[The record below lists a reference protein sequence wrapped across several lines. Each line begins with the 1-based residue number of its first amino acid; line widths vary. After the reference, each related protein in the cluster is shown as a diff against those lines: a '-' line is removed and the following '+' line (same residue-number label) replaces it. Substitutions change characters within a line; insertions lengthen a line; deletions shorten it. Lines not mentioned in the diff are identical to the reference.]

1 MLKRGAALLSAK
13 FKVTVA
19 VSAAA
24 ISFDKPF
31 DYLVPLHL
39 EDQAEAG
46 KRAIVPFGSGNR
58 KRVGIILSKD
68 SVPDSDV
75 SKLKYIISVE
85 DETPV
90 LNAEMLELADW
101 LRETTFCTYY
111 DAVKTMIPSGMNIN
125 IKEHYKPLDSA
136 DVSLLSAEEAE
147 TFDELSKAFDPDS
160 EAEKIK
166 KQGKGLLLESLIAKK
181 FVEYTVDGKQN
192 VGDSTVKMAELT
204 KEYLNSPEDF
214 KLTVKQ
220 KALVK
225 IIFENDEISVKEAC
239 YLSGVGNSV
248 EKKLV
253 EKGIVREYDY
263 EVFRTVEMSVENKRS
278 FCDIVLTDEQQVVFD
293 KVNSKCREN
302 KAHCF
307 LLHGVTGSGKTSV
320 FEKLIGEC
328 IESGKQAILLIP
340 EISLTPQTVR
350 RFRELF
356 GETVAV
362 IHSSLSLGQ
371 RLDEYKRIKR
381 GLAKIAVGTRSAV
394 FAPFD
399 NIGLIIVDEEGERSY
414 KSDSSPRYHAI
425 EVAKKRCRT
434 HNAVLL
440 LASATPSI
448 ESYYYAQKGV
458 YELLEMKKRY
468 SGFSLPQVGVVD
480 MSEERN
486 EGNSSEFSNILIDEI
501 NENLKNNEQT
511 ILLLNRRGYHT
522 IISCCD
528 CHQPVYCPN
537 CSIPMTYHKVND
549 LLMCHYCGHSQP
561 MSESCPQCGSTRM
574 KQMGFG
580 TQKLEEQLEKLFPT
594 ARILR
599 MDADTTMSRYSYEK
613 NFKDFGKGK
622 YDIMIGTQ
630 MIGKGLDFPNVTLVG
645 ILSIDKALYAG
656 DFRSYERT
664 FSLVAQVVGRAG
676 RGQKKGRAYLQTFMP
691 DHYVL
696 NLAARQDYHGF
707 YNEEISIRKALLFP
721 PVCDICVIGINSE
734 DEAKAASLSAGL
746 LNIVKKL
753 VEEGLK
759 LPLRVLGPVRCS
771 YGKING
777 KYRYRLILKCK
788 NTSDFREFVREIL
801 ARSVKL
807 QEFKDCNIYADING
821 DIGI

>member
-1 MLKRGAALLSAK
+1 MAMCM
-13 FKVTVA
+13 KVSVA
-19 VSAAA
+19 VSAATIA
-24 ISFDKPF
+24 FDRPF
-31 DYLVPLHL
+31 DYLVPIHL
-39 EDQAEAG
+39 ESKAEAG
-46 KRAIVPFGSGNR
+46 KRVLVPFGKGNR
-58 KRVGIILSKD
+58 KRVGIILAVDEISEAD
-68 SVPDSDV
+68 SGR
-75 SKLKYIISVE
+75 LKYIMSVE
-85 DETPV
+85 DEEAV
-90 LNAEMLELADW
+90 LNDECLELVEW
-101 LRETTFCTYY
+101 LRDTSFCTYY
-111 DAVKTMIPSGMNIN
+111 DAVRTMLPTGMNIN
-125 IKEHYKPLDSA
+125 IKEHYKPIFDA
-136 DVSLLSAEEAE
+136 DVSMLSDGEAEAYTRLSEAVNVDTEAEE
-147 TFDELSKAFDPDS
+147 L
-160 EAEKIK
+160 K
-166 KQGKGLLLESLIAKK
+166 KQGKGLMLESLISKG
-181 FVEYTVDGKQN
+181 FVEYVLDGKQAI
-192 VGDSTVKMAELT
+192 GDSTVKMAELT
-204 KEYLNSPEDF
+204 REYLSAPDDF

-225 IIFENDEISVKEAC
+225 TLAENDEISVKEAC

-253 EKGIVREYDY
+253 EKGVIREFDY
-263 EVFRTVEMSVENKRS
+263 EVFRTVEMGVENVRNLD
-278 FCDIVLTDEQQVVFD
+278 DIVLTEEQQAVFNR
-293 KVNSKCREN
+293 VNEQMEQN

-320 FEKLIGEC
+320 FEKLIGKC
-328 IESGKQAILLIP
+328 IDNGKQAILLIP
-340 EISLTPQTVR
+340 EISLTPQIVR

-381 GLAKIAVGTRSAV
+381 GLAKIAVGTRSAI

-414 KSDSSPRYHAI
+414 KSDSAPRYHAI
-425 EVAKKRCRT
+425 DVAKKRCRT
-434 HNAVLL
+434 HNGVLL
-440 LASATPSI
+440 LASATPSV

-486 EGNSSEFSNILIDEI
+486 EGNSSEFSNTLIDEI

-522 IISCCD
+522 IVSCCD

-549 LLMCHYCGHSQP
+549 LLMCHYCGHSQA
-561 MSESCPQCGSTRM
+561 MTESCTQCGSTRM

-580 TQKLEEQLEKLFPT
+580 TQKLEEQLEGLFSQ

-645 ILSIDKALYAG
+645 ILSVDKALYAG

-676 RGQKKGRAYLQTFMP
+676 RGSKKGRAYLQTFMP

-721 PVCDICVIGINSE
+721 PVCDICVIGVNSE
-734 DEAKAASLSAGL
+734 DEAKAASLSAG
-746 LNIVKKL
+746 IHGIIKKL
-753 VEEGLK
+753 VEDGIK
-759 LPLRVLGPVRCS
+759 LPLRVLGPVKCS

-788 NTSDFREFVREIL
+788 NTADFREFVRKIL
-801 ARSVKL
+801 SQSAKL
-807 QEFKDCNIYADING
+807 KEFGDCNVYADING